1 MMKFLEA
8 AGLFADCWNVY
19 RKYYG
24 KELNDDIC
32 EKFIGEME
40 LLYEKY
46 EKQRLAKE
54 LILAVIGEI
63 ERVDDVQCCEK
74 RAISDME
81 E

>member
-8 AGLFADCWNVY
+8 AGLFADCWDVY
-19 RKYYG
+19 RRYYG

-32 EKFIGEME
+32 EHFTNEMG

-46 EKQRLAKE
+46 GKQRLAKD

-63 ERVDDVQCCEK
+63 ERVGGVRRRTK
-74 RAISDME
+74 AKGARSL
-81 E
+81 

>member
-8 AGLFADCWNVY
+8 AGLFADCWDAY

-32 EKFIGEME
+32 EKFTGEMG

-46 EKQRLAKE
+46 GKQRLAKE

-63 ERVDDVQCCEK
+63 ERVGDVRRRTKAE
-74 RAISDME
+74 RTRSL
-81 E
+81 